1 VDVMVFIF
9 VLGGMIGVINRT
21 GSFNAGLMAL
31 ARRTKGNEFMIV
43 FSVSVLMVLG
53 GTTCGR
59 FFDYTLGEIRQFN
72 FDIEIIEGFF
82 SGRISFVLLAVG
94 FYHKYFIGHIISQF
108 RI

>member
-1 VDVMVFIF
+1 MVEGTIEAVDVMVFIF

-53 GTTCGR
+53 VPLVVSKKKR
-59 FFDYTLGEIRQFN
+59 LHFTLFWSR
-72 FDIEIIEGFF
+72 
-82 SGRISFVLLAVG
+82 
-94 FYHKYFIGHIISQF
+94 YF
-108 RI
+108 